1 MLFSTVILCTDQL
14 LLPLP
19 PLEPDFPAAW
29 CGHLV
34 FRWERN
40 LNGLPETDWDPFLCF
55 LVTIPGP
62 DPANHLVLEESHLP
76 DTTLSFP
83 QNLPC
88 PPALKYLLSWNV

>member
-14 LLPLP
+14 LLPLR
-19 PLEPDFPAAW
+19 PLEPYFPAAW
-29 CGHLV
+29 WGHLV
-34 FRWERN
+34 FRWEWS
-40 LNGLPETDWDPFLCF
+40 LSGLPETDWDPFLCL
-55 LVTIPGP
+55 LVTILGP

-88 PPALKYLLSWNV
+88 PPVLKYLLSWNV